1 MTVIQIK
8 NNRYDDHIK
17 CDPHG
22 DGHTGATTPPP
33 HLASH
38 RRPLLP
44 APIGYR
50 KHQHGTA
57 ASRGGRPRG
66 RPAAR
71 DPTRSVGTVAGES
84 AEAQC
89 KKVRKV
95 RKLTRNRIVDVP
107 Q

>member
-1 MTVIQIK
+1 MTVIF
-8 NNRYDDHIK
+8 NATHS
-17 CDPHG
+17 
-22 DGHTGATTPPP
+22 DGRTDAKTPPP

-50 KHQHGTA
+50 KHQRGTA

-71 DPTRSVGTVAGES
+71 DPTPPGVGTVAGES

-89 KKVRKV
+89 KNARKV
-95 RKLTRNRIVDVP
+95 RKTTSNGIADMP
-107 Q
+107 E